1 MSPTTELF
9 LVDSA
14 GVSKKVYKLSARY
27 YLYKKQIAAGKMDPS
42 RVSVN
47 SSHPA
52 VTAARKRGK
61 AAMARET
68 PPTRTSPRQLAK
80 KAASTTT
87 TTARNRAGLARS
99 GASSLARTALARST
113 LGILNIPDAAELPLL
128 NEASEDEDEDEDD
141 DDVSAIIIGN
151 LFPQNGPGIAEAGG
165 GEAGGGGVGEYVDV
179 GEEDGEEE
187 RSGDDDFI
195 DFPNVDDADSVPDAE
210 INKYSFLERL
220 RHYMDGNKIS
230 DANRKC
236 VEWAILFE
244 VGTLVRNMDT
254 MRTADME
261 ASIFGKYVNIVHD
274 IEDEHFECDSVRAK
288 MLHMYKSGKKDLS
301 GRSLL
306 RKWKSETAD
315 FRSFWYKFPGVRR
328 MSDLPSGSNQIKHM
342 KKPYIASLWAKDN
355 PVRYSVVRSAVICR
369 ISHKLLPVFIR
380 TKWESTTMIST
391 LSLLES
397 QRIGGLL
404 RSHASICL
412 RVLCTRVT
420 PI

>member
-1 MSPTTELF
+1 MPTTELF
-9 LVDSA
+9 VVDSA
-14 GVSKKVYKLSARY
+14 GVAKKVSKLSARFY
-27 YLYKKQIAAGKMDPS
+27 RYKKQIAAGGKMDPS

-52 VTAARKRGK
+52 VTAARQRGK
-61 AAMARET
+61 ASMARET

-80 KAASTTT
+80 KAASTTA
-87 TTARNRAGLARS
+87 TTARSTGLARS
-99 GASSLARTALARST
+99 GASSLARTALARSNRSVGSPESAT
-113 LGILNIPDAAELPLL
+113 LGILNIPTTAAELP
-128 NEASEDEDEDEDD
+128 ASEEDEDEDEDD
-141 DDVSAIIIGN
+141 DDDSAINTGN
-151 LFPQNGPGIAEAGG
+151 LFPPN
-165 GEAGGGGVGEYVDV
+165 
-179 GEEDGEEE
+179 EEE
-187 RSGDDDFI
+187 GGGDDDDSDFPDNL
-195 DFPNVDDADSVPDAE
+195 DFPNDDDADSVPDAE

-288 MLHMYKSGKKDLS
+288 MLHMYKSGKKDLP

-355 PVRYSVVRSAVICR
+355 PVRYSVVRSAGICR

-420 PI
+420 PT